1 MSILDNTIATWTM
14 VYGSTDIWINLAIGD
29 LYLMFLYFW
38 TFAYIGYFAS
48 FSNMTHH
55 IYICLY
61 MPVIWTMLHLYFG
74 YMIIYGPGCWSGH
87 QLYVHLSIILTQYNT
102 LCFFFLKNIDF
113 PFDDLITMSL
123 DRKMVQSIFSSD
135 KTCFRSCCNTDHW
148 LGFTVNLLRLLSSS
162 FRFPQSLWLGL

>member
-102 LCFFFLKNIDF
+102 LCFF
-113 PFDDLITMSL
+113 
-123 DRKMVQSIFSSD
+123 SSE
-135 KTCFRSCCNTDHW
+135 NHW
-148 LGFTVNLLRLLSSS
+148 LSIWRSNNNVLRQEDGPINLQFWQNMLQELL
-162 FRFPQSLWLGL
+162 QYWSLVRVYC